1 MRNISDLDQHAG
13 IYIQIDCSFGMLGP
27 LANLGAVIPHSRNSP
42 MLKNLTI
49 GVRLTLGFGLLA
61 ALLLG
66 VAALAYLRI
75 QDIDSSVQT
84 ISRVNLPKVEQAH
97 AAIDQV
103 NVTARAIRNA
113 MLVKTTDEAQK
124 EFDRLTQARKETA
137 ELYAKLDKAITSAE
151 GRKMFDTVLETR
163 KITVADQD
171 KVISLFKAGHK
182 DEAADLLVNQV
193 RKSQA
198 DYIRALEVLI
208 RHETELMEQ
217 ATEHS
222 NALVDST
229 ARLLLIMAGVALAVA
244 AIGAITVTRS
254 ITGPV
259 SDAVAATKR
268 LAEGDLT
275 LNTRSDRRDEM
286 GHLMNALQDMIDK
299 LAHIIG
305 EVNQAGGSLNSAAQQ
320 VSATAQ
326 SLSQSSSEQAAAV
339 EETTASIEE
348 MTASVNQNSDN
359 ARVTNDMALKSA
371 DEAREGG
378 AAVRE
383 TVDAMKKIADKIGI
397 IDDIA
402 YQTNLLALNAA
413 IEAARAGEHGKG
425 FAVVAAEVRKLAE
438 RSQVAAQEISQVAGS
453 SVRMAEKAGE
463 LLDEM
468 VPSIQRTS
476 DLVQEISAASG
487 EQSSATAQIN
497 NAMGQLNQA
506 TQQNASASEQLAA
519 TAEEMSA
526 QADQLQ
532 TLMEFFRL
540 SGAPSARRSS
550 SNSRT
555 TRTASRSAVPATPQV
570 KAVPAAAPVSEQDFE
585 RF

>member
-1 MRNISDLDQHAG
+1 
-13 IYIQIDCSFGMLGP
+13 
-27 LANLGAVIPHSRNSP
+27 

-103 NVTARAIRNA
+103 NISARAIRNA
-113 MLVKTTDEAQK
+113 MLVKTPDEAQK

-305 EVNQAGGSLNSAAQQ
+305 EVNQAGASLNGAAQQ
-320 VSATAQ
+320 VSSTAQ

-339 EETTASIEE
+339 EETTASIEQ

-359 ARVTNDMALKSA
+359 ARVTNDMAVKA
-371 DEAREGG
+371 ATEAQEGG
-378 AAVRE
+378 TAVKE
-383 TVDAMKKIADKIGI
+383 TVEAMRKIADRIGI

-453 SVRMAEKAGE
+453 SVRMAEKAGG

-468 VPSIQRTS
+468 VPNIQRTS
-476 DLVQEISAASG
+476 DLVQEISAASLEQSL
-487 EQSSATAQIN
+487 EQSSATDQIN
-497 NAMGQLNQA
+497 NAMSQLNKA

-550 SNSRT
+550 GNSRT